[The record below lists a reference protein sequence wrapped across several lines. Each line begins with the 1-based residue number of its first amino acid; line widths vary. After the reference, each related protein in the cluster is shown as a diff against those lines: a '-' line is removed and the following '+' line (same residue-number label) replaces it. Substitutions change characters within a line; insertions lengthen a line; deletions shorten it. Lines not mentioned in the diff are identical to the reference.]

1 MFTRGFTSTVGG
13 GAPARRGAPAALLLA
28 AALAVTGCGAAGDG
42 DGSAGAKADRGVAA
56 PEAARQ
62 EAGQQAGQEAG
73 AYEQGASQADR
84 GSADGESAADDAP
97 DPAATHVIRTAS
109 LTVTAE
115 DVPEKLA
122 RARTVVE
129 TAGGYVADED
139 TDSDSEGHDRS
150 RMTLRVPPE
159 EYQGVLDELAGL
171 GEQVE
176 RKVSTKDV
184 TDQVVDVESRI
195 KTQKASVERVRK
207 LMDEAGALSDV
218 VTLEAELSSRQADLE
233 ALQSRLKSLES
244 RTGMATITLVLRE
257 PDAEPAE
264 PEEDGTPSF
273 LDALAGGWHAFV
285 STVRWITVVLG
296 VLLPFAAAALL
307 VALVWRLVRPWLPR
321 RPEGVL
327 SRRTGPAVP
336 PPPVAVPG
344 PVAASGAAQGAAPDA
359 GAARQDGDRAEGP
372 GAAPEEAGAQKAPK
386 PPKAPEKE

>member
-1 MFTRGFTSTVGG
+1 MFTRRFTPAAGG
-13 GAPARRGAPAALLLA
+13 GAPARRGTSAALLLA

-42 DGSAGAKADRGVAA
+42 DDSAGAKADRGVAA
-56 PEAARQ
+56 PEAARG
-62 EAGQQAGQEAG
+62 EAGRQTGREAG

-84 GSADGESAADDAP
+84 EAGGRRAADDAP
-97 DPAATHVIRTAS
+97 DLAATHVIRTAS
-109 LTVTAE
+109 LTVTTE
-115 DVPEKLA
+115 DVPEKLS

-129 TAGGYVADED
+129 TAGGYVAGED

-171 GEQVE
+171 GKQVE
-176 RKVSTKDV
+176 RKVSAKDV

-195 KTQKASVERVRK
+195 RTQKASVERVRK

-264 PEEDGTPSF
+264 RKEDDTPSF

-321 RPEGVL
+321 RPEGAL
-327 SRRTGPAVP
+327 PRRTGPAVP
-336 PPPVAVPG
+336 PPVTVPEPVT
-344 PVAASGAAQGAAPDA
+344 APDA
-359 GAARQDGDRAEGP
+359 GAVRQDDGPAEGRKSP
-372 GAAPEEAGAQKAPK
+372 GAGPEEPEV
-386 PPKAPEKE
+386 PEKG

>member
-1 MFTRGFTSTVGG
+1 MFTRGFTATAGG

-56 PEAARQ
+56 PEAPRQ
-62 EAGQQAGQEAG
+62 DAGQEAG

-84 GSADGESAADDAP
+84 GSADGERVADDAP

-115 DVPEKLA
+115 DVSEKLA

-171 GEQVE
+171 GKQVE

-195 KTQKASVERVRK
+195 RTQKASVERVRK
-207 LMDEAGALSDV
+207 LMEEAGALSDV
-218 VTLEAELSSRQADLE
+218 VTLESELSSRQADLE

-264 PEEDGTPSF
+264 PEEDGAPSF
-273 LDALAGGWHAFV
+273 PDALAGGWQAFV

-296 VLLPFAAAALL
+296 VLLPFAASALL
-307 VALVWRLVRPWLPR
+307 VVLVWRLVRPWLPR
-321 RPEGVL
+321 RPEGTL
-327 SRRTGPAVP
+327 PRRTGPAVP
-336 PPPVAVPG
+336 PPPVTVPG
-344 PVAASGAAQGAAPDA
+344 PVAASGAAQGTAPDT
-359 GAARQDGDRAEGP
+359 GAARRDGDRAEGS
-372 GAAPEEAGAQKAPK
+372 GAAPEEAGARKTPETPEAPD
-386 PPKAPEKE
+386 KE

>member
-1 MFTRGFTSTVGG
+1 MFTRGFTATAGG
-13 GAPARRGAPAALLLA
+13 GAPARRGASAALLLA

-42 DGSAGAKADRGVAA
+42 DGGAGARADRGAAA
-56 PEAARQ
+56 PEAAHQ
-62 EAGQQAGQEAG
+62 EAGRQAGREAG

-84 GSADGESAADDAP
+84 GSADGERAADDAP
-97 DPAATHVIRTAS
+97 DLAATHVIRTAS

-129 TAGGYVADED
+129 TAGGYVAEED
-139 TDSDSEGHDRS
+139 TDSDSQGHDRS

-159 EYQGVLDELAGL
+159 EYQGVLEELAGL

-176 RKVSTKDV
+176 RKVSAKDV

-195 KTQKASVERVRK
+195 RTQKASVERVRK
-207 LMDEAGALSDV
+207 LMDEAAALSDV

-244 RTGMATITLVLRE
+244 RTGMATVTLVLRE

-264 PEEDGTPSF
+264 PEEDDAPSF
-273 LDALAGGWHAFV
+273 LDALSGGWHAFV

-307 VALVWRLVRPWLPR
+307 VALVWRLVRPWLPC
-321 RPEGVL
+321 RPKGVL

-336 PPPVAVPG
+336 TPPVTVPG
-344 PVAASGAAQGAAPDA
+344 PVAGSVAGPGAASGAAPDA
-359 GAARQDGDRAEGP
+359 DAVRDDGGRAKGP
-372 GAAPEEAGAQKAPK
+372 GAVPEEPK
-386 PPKAPEKE
+386 GPEAPEKG

>member
-13 GAPARRGAPAALLLA
+13 GAPARRGASAALLLA
-28 AALAVTGCGAAGDG
+28 AALAVTGCGVAGDG
-42 DGSAGAKADRGVAA
+42 DGGAGAKADRGVAA
-56 PEAARQ
+56 PEAPEAARQ
-62 EAGQQAGQEAG
+62 DAGQQAGQEAG

-84 GSADGESAADDAP
+84 EAADGERAADDAP
-97 DPAATHVIRTAS
+97 DLAATHVIRTAS

-122 RARTVVE
+122 RARAVVE
-129 TAGGYVADED
+129 TAGGYVAGED

-171 GEQVE
+171 GKQVE
-176 RKVSTKDV
+176 RKVSAKDV

-195 KTQKASVERVRK
+195 RTQKASVERVRK

-264 PEEDGTPSF
+264 RREDDTPSF

-321 RPEGVL
+321 RPQGAPAWR
-327 SRRTGPAVP
+327 SGPAVP
-336 PPPVAVPG
+336 PPPVTVPE
-344 PVAASGAAQGAAPDA
+344 PVTAPGAARDPARDAAPDA
-359 GAARQDGDRAEGP
+359 GAVREDGGRAE
-372 GAAPEEAGAQKAPK
+372 E
-386 PPKAPEKE
+386 PKAPEKE

>member
-1 MFTRGFTSTVGG
+1 MFTGRFTPAVG
-13 GAPARRGAPAALLLA
+13 GAPARRGASAAVLLA
-28 AALAVTGCGAAGDG
+28 AALAVTGCGVAGDG
-42 DGSAGAKADRGVAA
+42 GGSTAAKADRGVAA
-56 PEAARQ
+56 PEAPGAARQ
-62 EAGQQAGQEAG
+62 EAGQRAGQEAG
-73 AYEQGASQADR
+73 AYEQGASQTDR
-84 GSADGESAADDAP
+84 EAAGGRRAADDAP
-97 DPAATHVIRTAS
+97 DLAATHVIRTAS

-115 DVPEKLA
+115 NVPEKLA
-122 RARTVVE
+122 RARAVVE

-139 TDSDSEGHDRS
+139 TGSDSEGHDRS

-171 GEQVE
+171 GKQVE
-176 RKVSTKDV
+176 RKVSAKDV

-244 RTGMATITLVLRE
+244 RTGMATVTLVLRE
-257 PDAEPAE
+257 PDAEPVE
-264 PEEDGTPSF
+264 REEDDTPSF
-273 LDALAGGWHAFV
+273 LDALAGGWQAFV

-307 VALVWRLVRPWLPR
+307 VTVVWRLVRPWLPR

-327 SRRTGPAVP
+327 PRRTGPAVP
-336 PPPVAVPG
+336 PPVAVPG
-344 PVAASGAAQGAAPDA
+344 PGAAQDAAPGG
-359 GAARQDGDRAEGP
+359 GAAREEDGRAEGP
-372 GAAPEEAGAQKAPK
+372 GGGPVEGRKKPGTTPEE
-386 PPKAPEKE
+386 PKAPEKE

>member
-1 MFTRGFTSTVGG
+1 MFTHRFTPMAGG
-13 GAPARRGAPAALLLA
+13 SAPARRGAPAAVLLA
-28 AALAVTGCGAAGDG
+28 AALAVTGCGVAGDG

-56 PEAARQ
+56 PETARQ
-62 EAGQQAGQEAG
+62 EAGQGAGQEAG

-84 GSADGESAADDAP
+84 EEAGDRRAADDAP
-97 DPAATHVIRTAS
+97 DLAATHVIRTAS

-115 DVPEKLA
+115 DVPEKLDRA
-122 RARTVVE
+122 RAVVE

-171 GEQVE
+171 GKQVE
-176 RKVSTKDV
+176 RKVSAKDV

-195 KTQKASVERVRK
+195 KTQKASVDRVRK

-233 ALQSRLKSLES
+233 ALQARLKSLES

-264 PEEDGTPSF
+264 GEDDGAPSF
-273 LDALAGGWHAFV
+273 LDALAGGWQAFV

-307 VALVWRLVRPWLPR
+307 AALVWRLVRPWLPR
-321 RPEGVL
+321 RPEGAL
-327 SRRTGPAVP
+327 PRRTGPAVP
-336 PPPVAVPG
+336 PPVTVPG
-344 PVAASGAAQGAAPDA
+344 PVTAPGAAP
-359 GAARQDGDRAEGP
+359 GAVREDGGRAEGP
-372 GAAPEEAGAQKAPK
+372 AEDRGTPAGPESPEVPEEPEAPGAS
-386 PPKAPEKE
+386 EKG

>member
-1 MFTRGFTSTVGG
+1 MFTRRFTPASGG
-13 GAPARRGAPAALLLA
+13 GAPARRGASAALLLA
-28 AALAVTGCGAAGDG
+28 AALAVTGCGVAGDG
-42 DGSAGAKADRGVAA
+42 GAKADRGAAA

-84 GSADGESAADDAP
+84 ETADGERAADDAP
-97 DPAATHVIRTAS
+97 DLAATHVIRTAS

-115 DVPEKLA
+115 DVPEKLDRA
-122 RARTVVE
+122 RAVVE
-129 TAGGYVADED
+129 TAGGYVAGED

-171 GEQVE
+171 GKQVE

-195 KTQKASVERVRK
+195 RTQKASVERVRK

-264 PEEDGTPSF
+264 PEEDDTPSF

-321 RPEGVL
+321 RPQGAQAWR
-327 SRRTGPAVP
+327 SGPAVP
-336 PPPVAVPG
+336 PPPVTVPE
-344 PVAASGAAQGAAPDA
+344 PVTAPGSAQDPAQDAAPDA
-359 GAARQDGDRAEGP
+359 GAVREDGGRAE
-372 GAAPEEAGAQKAPK
+372 E
-386 PPKAPEKE
+386 PKAPEKG